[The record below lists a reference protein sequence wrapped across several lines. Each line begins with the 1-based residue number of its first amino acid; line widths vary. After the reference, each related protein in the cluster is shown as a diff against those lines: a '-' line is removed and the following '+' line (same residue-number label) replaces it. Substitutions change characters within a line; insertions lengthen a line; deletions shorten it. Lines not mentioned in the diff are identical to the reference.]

1 VTKFSWVPYFLPAGT
16 EPSTD
21 HEEVAGNKAKRVLQG
36 RTTLTTGRQ
45 SCRYVGNDPV
55 GRTCLSMGIQGT
67 GESLWICGST
77 CGIAGGIPRSRKFVS
92 VRRNISAEALPHGAS
107 WRSVFCLRTR
117 FVRISAAPRSTV
129 QTTER
134 RAVVQTSAHI
144 RLPPRRFRCCYESG
158 VTGPGSD
165 HGGESI
171 GSGRRNPSPAVSCP
185 RAVRGAG
192 LAPDAYECVPPRKTE
207 EQRVLAPLFPG
218 GMAANNVAIGGCESL
233 HGPTRSRSS
242 IR

>member
-1 VTKFSWVPYFLPAGT
+1 MTPLGGHVFPWEFKGQASP
-16 EPSTD
+16 
-21 HEEVAGNKAKRVLQG
+21 
-36 RTTLTTGRQ
+36 
-45 SCRYVGNDPV
+45 
-55 GRTCLSMGIQGT
+55 
-67 GESLWICGST
+67 CGST

-165 HGGESI
+165 HGRESI
-171 GSGRRNPSPAVSCP
+171 GSGRRNPSPARFLSSC
-185 RAVRGAG
+185 
-192 LAPDAYECVPPRKTE
+192 
-207 EQRVLAPLFPG
+207 
-218 GMAANNVAIGGCESL
+218 S
-233 HGPTRSRSS
+233 SRCGSCA
-242 IR
+242 RCL